1 MGLVINT
8 NRLSLDA
15 QAALRTNN
23 RELEITTRRLSTG
36 KRVITAGDDAAGMTI
51 AQRITSDVK
60 AYRKTMQNQMDGI
73 SLIQVAEGQ
82 VQSMQDDLQR
92 IRELM
97 IQGANGTN
105 GVDERNALQREIN
118 ERVKNV
124 GDIAANT
131 RFNSVLLLRGSV
143 GNKTD
148 QVDRTIQSGI
158 TFSEVTT
165 MQFGPAHI
173 NGEGAAGFTF
183 TPERGINVDVNF
195 RSIALTSTAAQADLD
210 VANTAFNLSFNYV
223 DEQIEDMIDE
233 MTAQGVGANAALEAW
248 LRAFQTAAGPGTG
261 QYAAV
266 NMQSLLTDLHN
277 VEYGIAA
284 AANNAPVA
292 APAAGD
298 ITPAQLEIINYF
310 LHEGGQLV
318 EGSST
323 PGFMIERLRIPGATI
338 TAPDNI
344 TNADHGNLDDITRMI
359 DNLSRMRSHLGAL
372 QGSMEAKINA
382 QDIAVVNLEAS
393 KSRIIDADMALESSN
408 IAKQQILQ
416 QSGIAMLAQ
425 ANAQPEQLLNLLP

>member
-15 QAALRTNN
+15 QAALRSNS

-82 VQSMQDDLQR
+82 IQSMQDDLQR

-124 GDIAANT
+124 GDIALNT

-183 TPERGINVDVNF
+183 IPERGINIDINY
-195 RSIALTSTAAQADLD
+195 RSIDLSKSANDATAD
-210 VANTAFNLSFNYV
+210 VADTQYNLNYNYV
-223 DEQIEDMIDE
+223 DETIDAINAE
-233 MTAQGVGANAALEAW
+233 LTAQGLASTDLTTW
-248 LRAFQTAAGPGTG
+248 LNDFKETG
-261 QYAAV
+261 GYAAQS
-266 NMQSLLTDLHN
+266 MQSLLTDLHN
-277 VEYGIAA
+277 IQYGLGAA
-284 AANNAPVA
+284 VNNSSATPPVI
-292 APAAGD
+292 GD
-298 ITPAQLEIINYF
+298 IGLDRLNIINYF

-323 PGFMIERLRIPGATI
+323 PGFMLNRLRIPGATI
-338 TAPDNI
+338 TAPDR
-344 TNADHGNLDDITRMI
+344 TSTADHGNLDDITRMI